1 MPTVTRKL
9 EWDSGHRVLNHG
21 GKCRH
26 LHGHRYVAEITVE
39 ATQLND
45 LGMVVDFS
53 LIKERVGKWIDEN
66 WDHNFLAHP
75 EDPILILSDQPAIC
89 LSHTRKIHANAVFGD
104 KPPFVMPPGENPT
117 AENLAKKLFKVSRHL
132 LIGDRLKV
140 VKVKIWETPN
150 CAAEYD
156 EHDWAADA
164 LLDKYHQQNQ
174 P

>member
-75 EDPILILSDQPAIC
+75 EDPILILSD
-89 LSHTRKIHANAVFGD
+89 
-104 KPPFVMPPGENPT
+104 
-117 AENLAKKLFKVSRHL
+117 
-132 LIGDRLKV
+132 
-140 VKVKIWETPN
+140 
-150 CAAEYD
+150 
-156 EHDWAADA
+156 
-164 LLDKYHQQNQ
+164 
-174 P
+174 